1 MPVSGLRERLRRR
14 PTLAALIA
22 VVLAACADTGGP
34 VGSPGGR
41 DGLELVYA
49 TPRLRVV
56 PTDGIRR
63 VRVGLIVRRQGADGG
78 SQPLPDARLVVAREE
93 GEGVPAAETVVT
105 GPEGLA
111 SVDVEMPA
119 TPDVTRIVFRM
130 QDDSG
135 SYLPFDIV
143 SAPVVEADLAPGQ
156 IVDRLDVP
164 KSGAI
169 LRFRLD
175 ADADVVLIPY
185 ETDPDRT
192 GAAYRILYQGSTP
205 GPAAAAFGADP
216 PRLPQALAPRA
227 GAGDVIE
234 GGPADRR
241 VLRPAAVPQSLDIA
255 SCMVSASRKAPLRY
269 LGTRIALY
277 VDAPPGD
284 HQARIDSIGRAF
296 DESIYPKNADLF
308 GVASDLDGNGV
319 VFVIMTPELRNVDGV
334 YCDSIRRVGTEAFFL
349 GWDEDHP
356 LDRALA
362 TLTHEHQHLINA
374 THHVASDG
382 AVGDERWVNEGLSLA
397 AEALHGYWRESLI
410 RLWEFLNGQNGGQ
423 SMLPLDYVP
432 AFDDRYMA
440 FFLYL
445 EDRFGPGALK
455 ALSTSGRRG
464 IDNVE
469 FVTGM
474 PFEELLR
481 DWFVALAVSNR
492 GITDDPRYTYRSVDL
507 MGMTEEIAEC
517 GCSPV
522 ETFTGMRLETLRLT
536 TTFDVSRMLDGSD
549 ADYYRLLPPAGSG
562 ETTYDVYFDAFE
574 REFVEI
580 AVARVR

>member
-1 MPVSGLRERLRRR
+1 VSVTRAIRN
-14 PTLAALIA
+14 AA
-22 VVLAACADTGGP
+22 VVVAIACASCSDAGGP

-41 DGLELVYA
+41 DGLQLVYA

-56 PTDGIRR
+56 PTDGPRS
-63 VRVGLIVRRQGADGG
+63 VRVGLIVRRQSEDGG
-78 SQPLPDARLVVAREE
+78 STPLPGARLLVARED
-93 GEGVPAAETVVT
+93 GKGVPGAQTVVT

-111 SVDVEMPA
+111 SVDVEMPS
-119 TPDVTRIVFRM
+119 TPDLTRIVFRM
-130 QDDSG
+130 EDDAG

-143 SAPVVEADLAPGQ
+143 SAPVFEMDLPAGQ

-164 KSGAI
+164 KGGAI

-175 ADADVVLIPY
+175 ADADVILIPY
-185 ETDPDRT
+185 ETDPDRS

-216 PRLPQALAPRA
+216 PRLPQALAPP
-227 GAGDVIE
+227 GEAGDVVE
-234 GGPADRR
+234 GAAGDRR
-241 VLRPAAVPQSLDIA
+241 VLKPAAVPQSLDIA

-277 VDAPPGD
+277 VDAPAGE

-296 DESIYPKNADLF
+296 DERIFPRNTELF
-308 GVASDLDGNGV
+308 GATSDVDGNGV
-319 VFVIMTPELRNVDGV
+319 VFVVTTPELRDVDGV
-334 YCDSIRRVGTEAFFL
+334 YCDSIRRVGTEAL
-349 GWDEDHP
+349 VVGWDADKP
-356 LDRALA
+356 LDRVLA
-362 TLTHEHQHLINA
+362 TLTHEHQHLVNA
-374 THHVASDG
+374 AYHVQSDG
-382 AVGDERWVNEGLSLA
+382 SVGDERWINEGLSLA

-410 RLWEFLNGQNGGQ
+410 RLWEFLNGQNGGL

-432 AFDDRYMA
+432 AFDNRYMA
-440 FFLYL
+440 FFLYI

-455 ALSTSGRRG
+455 RLTSSGRRG

-474 PFEELLR
+474 PFEDLLR

-492 GITDDPRYTYRSVDL
+492 GITDEPRYTYRSVDL

-517 GCSPV
+517 ECSPV
-522 ETFTGMRLETLRLT
+522 ATFTGMRLEQLRLT
-536 TTFDVSRMLDGSD
+536 STFDVSRMLDRSD
-549 ADYYRLLPPAGSG
+549 ADYYRLLPPEGSA
-562 ETTYDVYFDAFE
+562 ETTYDVYFDAFG

>member
-1 MPVSGLRERLRRR
+1 MPLRRVAVAI
-14 PTLAALIA
+14 AALC
-22 VVLAACADTGGP
+22 AACGDAGGP

-41 DGLELVYA
+41 DGLDLVYV

-56 PTDGIRR
+56 PTDGPLR
-63 VRVGLIVRRQGADGG
+63 VRIGLIVRREDAGGG
-78 SQPLPDARLVVAREE
+78 STPLPDVRLAVVREE
-93 GEGVPAAETVVT
+93 GKGVVAADVVVT

-111 SVDVEMPA
+111 SVDVEMPP
-119 TPDVTRIVFRM
+119 TPDLTRVVFRM
-130 QDDSG
+130 EDDAG

-143 SAPVVEADLAPGQ
+143 SAPVVETELSPGQ

-169 LRFRLD
+169 LRLRLD
-175 ADADVVLIPY
+175 ADADVVLMPY
-185 ETDPDRT
+185 QTDPDRS
-192 GAAYRILYQGSTP
+192 GAAYRILFQGTTP

-227 GAGDVIE
+227 EAGDVIE
-234 GGPADRR
+234 GAGVDRR
-241 VLRPAAVPQSLDIA
+241 VLEPAAVPQSLDIA

-277 VDAPPGD
+277 VDAPAGA

-296 DESIYPKNADLF
+296 DESIYPRNADLF
-308 GVASDLDGNGV
+308 GVASDLDRNGV
-319 VFVIMTPELRNVDGV
+319 VFVVMTPELRDVDGV
-334 YCDSIRRVGTEAFFL
+334 YCDSIRRVGTEALFL
-349 GWDEDHP
+349 TWDDGYP
-356 LDRALA
+356 LDRVLA

-374 THHVASDG
+374 THHVRSDG
-382 AVGDERWVNEGLSLA
+382 NVGDERWVNEGMSLA
-397 AEALHGYWRESLI
+397 AEALHGYWRESLL
-410 RLWEFLNGQNGGQ
+410 RLWHFLNGQNGGL

-445 EDRFGPGALK
+445 EDRYPGTLK

-469 FVTGM
+469 FVTGVD
-474 PFEELLR
+474 FEDLLR

-492 GITDDPRYTYRSVDL
+492 GITDEPRYTYRSVDL
-507 MGMTEEIAEC
+507 MGMTEEIAACE
-517 GCSPV
+517 CSPV
-522 ETFTGMRLETLRLT
+522 EAFTGMRLEALHLT
-536 TTFDVSRMLDGSD
+536 TTFDASRMLDGAD

-562 ETTYDVYFDAFE
+562 VTTYDVYFDAFG
-574 REFVEI
+574 REFVEL
-580 AVARVR
+580 ALVRVR

>member
-1 MPVSGLRERLRRR
+1 MIRVA
-14 PTLAALIA
+14 AALA
-22 VVLAACADTGGP
+22 VVGCLACAESGGP
-34 VGSPGGR
+34 VGAPGGR
-41 DGLELVYA
+41 DGLELLYA

-56 PTDGIRR
+56 ATDGIRR
-63 VRVGLIVRRQGADGG
+63 VRVALIVRRKGEDGT
-78 SQPLPDARLVVAREE
+78 SAPLADARLVVTREE
-93 GEGVPAAETVVT
+93 GKGVPAAETVVT
-105 GPEGLA
+105 GPEGIA
-111 SVDVEMPA
+111 AVDVDMPA
-119 TPDVTRIVFRM
+119 TPDLTRVVFRM
-130 QDDSG
+130 QDDAG

-143 SAPVVEADLAPGQ
+143 TAPVLDAELPPGR

-169 LRFRLD
+169 VRLTLD
-175 ADADVVLIPY
+175 AGADVVLVPY
-185 ETDPDRT
+185 ETDTDRT

-205 GPAAAAFGADP
+205 GPAAAAFGAAP
-216 PRLPQALAPRA
+216 PPLPQALVPR
-227 GAGDVIE
+227 GEAGDVIE
-234 GGPADRR
+234 GGPEDRR
-241 VLRPAAVPQSLDIA
+241 RLAPSAIPQSLDIA

-296 DESIYPKNADLF
+296 DERIYPRNAELF

-319 VFVIMTPELRNVDGV
+319 VFVIMTPELRDVDGV
-334 YCDSIRRVGTEAFFL
+334 YCDSIRRVGTEALFL
-349 GWDEDHP
+349 GWDADRP
-356 LDRALA
+356 LDRVLA
-362 TLTHEHQHLINA
+362 TLTHEHQHLVNA

-382 AVGDERWVNEGLSLA
+382 AVGDERWVNEGMSLA
-397 AEALHGYWRESLI
+397 AEALHGYWRESLL

-423 SMLPLDYVP
+423 SMLPLEYAP
-432 AFDDRYMA
+432 AFDDHYMA

-469 FVTGM
+469 FVTGL
-474 PFEELLR
+474 PFEDLLR

-492 GITDDPRYTYRSVDL
+492 GLTDEPRYTYRSVDL

-522 ETFTGMRLETLRLT
+522 ATFTGMRLETLRLAS
-536 TTFDVSRMLDGSD
+536 TFDVSRMLDGAD
-549 ADYYRLLPPAGSG
+549 ADYYRLLPPEESG
-562 ETTYDVYFDAFE
+562 ERTYDVYFDAFGHE
-574 REFVEI
+574 SVEL